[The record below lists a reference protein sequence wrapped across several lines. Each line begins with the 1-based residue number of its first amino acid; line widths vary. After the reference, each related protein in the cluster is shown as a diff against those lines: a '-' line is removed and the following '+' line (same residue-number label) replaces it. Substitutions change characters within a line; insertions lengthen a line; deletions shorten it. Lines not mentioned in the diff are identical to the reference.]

1 MVEFHAN
8 LLRKWAIDH
17 ELLLEGEGFSAP
29 CDRAIKRPSIRH
41 YLLDASLERWAD
53 CVERKAFWR
62 YDLPKELTAELER
75 KTDGKEACTGTT
87 NLLRVI
93 GKWL

>member
-1 MVEFHAN
+1 M
-8 LLRKWAIDH
+8 
-17 ELLLEGEGFSAP
+17 S
-29 CDRAIKRPSIRH
+29 
-41 YLLDASLERWAD
+41 YASFEAVAGLCAEKK
-53 CVERKAFWR
+53 VFWR